1 MTLHDWWYL
10 MLKQVAE
17 TDWLQWFAVAL
28 GVAEV
33 LYAKANKIWLYPTG
47 IAATLLS
54 IYILLIAGLYAESL
68 LNGYYVVM
76 SIYGW
81 WHWIK
86 KKNLPP
92 VKITYCNRKD
102 WITVSGIIIASF
114 VLLAILLK
122 NFTPSTV
129 PLWDAWVSATAWAGM
144 WLLAKRKIENWILLN
159 VSNAFAIPLLFYK
172 HLLLFAGLTIFL
184 FIIAVQGYIKWRKI
198 IRKEN
203 PVLFTVPS

>member
-1 MTLHDWWYL
+1 MAIHEWWYL

-17 TDWLQWFAVAL
+17 TDWLQWLAVAL

-33 LYAKANKIWLYPTG
+33 LLAKVNNIWLYPAG
-47 IAATLLS
+47 IAATVLS
-54 IYILLIAGLYAESL
+54 VYILLLAGLYAESL
-68 LNGYYVVM
+68 LNGYYIVM

-81 WHWIK
+81 WYWIK

-92 VKITYCNRKD
+92 VKISTCSRRD
-102 WITVSGIIIASF
+102 WITVAGIIAGSF
-114 VLLAILLK
+114 VILALLLK

-159 VSNAFAIPLLFYK
+159 VSNAFGVPLLFYK
-172 HLLLFAGLTIFL
+172 QLPLFAALTVIL
-184 FIIAVQGYIKWRKI
+184 FVIGVQGYIQWRKI
-198 IRKEN
+198 INAEKAA
-203 PVLFTVPS
+203 LIKI